1 MKDKLITD
9 KLQEQAQRIIF
20 IAAFQSL
27 TEALKA
33 IEEGDKT
40 KEEKLIEKTLLDGFL
55 EAAILDATSNG
66 LIAEA

>member
-1 MKDKLITD
+1 MTDKLITD

-27 TEALKA
+27 TEAIK
-33 IEEGDKT
+33 EMEQGDKT
-40 KEEKLIEKTLLDGFL
+40 KEKLIQKTLLDGFL